1 MANIG
6 DTTAADDTNV
16 TTNSGGGGNDDDGI
30 GIGIFLIQRY
40 SVLHNNILAALC
52 NAAQEPG

>member
-6 DTTAADDTNV
+6 DTTAADTNV
-16 TTNSGGGGNDDDGI
+16 TTNSGGNDD

-52 NAAQEPG
+52 NAAQEPGEK